1 MCIENPPTSDNK
13 ITYIKN
19 EKTQGLVYAL
29 NRGLDVAKY
38 NCIAYLP
45 SDDYYFENRL
55 GMSIV
60 HHL

>member
-45 SDDYYFENRL
+45 SDDYLRTVW
-55 GMSIV
+55 GGV
-60 HHL
+60 